1 MFCMGFVLEARKEA
15 IKGVKKNQGGPFG
28 AVIVRKDKIIA
39 RAHNTVVSGS
49 DPTAHAEINVIRKAA
64 KKLKRFNLSDCELY
78 SSCEP
83 CPMCIS
89 AIYWARIKKVY
100 YVATR
105 SDAAKAGFDDANF
118 YEMFSGKKKSGTKLV
133 KVNDKT
139 GLEEFH
145 VWAKKQNKKLY

>member
-1 MFCMGFVLEARKEA
+1 MFCMGFVSEAQKEA
-15 IKGVKKNQGGPFG
+15 IRGVKKNQGGPFG

-39 RAHNTVVSGS
+39 RAHNTVVSGV

-64 KKLKRFNLSDCELY
+64 KKLKTFDLSDCELY

-105 SDAAKAGFDDANF
+105 LDAAKAGFDDANF
-118 YEMFSGKKKSGTKLV
+118 YEMFSGKQKSGTKLV
-133 KVNDKT
+133 KVNDKN

-145 VWAKKQNKKLY
+145 VWAKKQDKKRY